1 MDLFQPINKLDAS
14 DSSFPTF
21 SNAFHLYRVLDA
33 QYALIVVMMACFI
46 FGRTQNST
54 FLVKIELLMIF
65 IIEVSNIYTGVVEID
80 GNKTAFKRRLVDVT
94 TFLYF
99 NCMTMAYFYL
109 AFKYWRA
116 SKVVNARERVEEG
129 LMTEADLSRM

>member
-1 MDLFQPINKLDAS
+1 MDLFQPLNKLNES
-14 DSSFPTF
+14 DSSFATF
-21 SNAFHLYRVLDA
+21 SEANYLYKVIDA
-33 QYALIVVMMACFI
+33 QYALIVAFTACFI

-54 FLVKIELLMIF
+54 FFVKLELLMIF
-65 IIEVSNIYTGVVEID
+65 IIEVSNIYTGVAEID
-80 GNKTAFKRRLVDVT
+80 GNKTAFKQKLVDVT
-94 TFLYF
+94 TYLYF
-99 NCMTMAYFYL
+99 YCTTMAYFYL